1 MNIHVYLYTRYVQF
15 FVILYV
21 MKSKKQGY
29 FEEVNNKKMTL
40 IFTLLHHKHKD
51 ILSSIYK
58 IFSISIFKKCQKT
71 QLQPWVKGQVMT
83 KKKYS
88 CISICRV
95 LISIILTLDNIVC
108 IFRDLTFWYMYSQFK
123 FRTEM
128 LSQPSYYLRNPFYI
142 KREISYNYCP

>member
-95 LISIILTLDNIVC
+95 FNIYYTHVGQYCVHISRFDLLVHVQLVQVQDRDVILAFVL
-108 IFRDLTFWYMYSQFK
+108 FA
-123 FRTEM
+123 
-128 LSQPSYYLRNPFYI
+128 
-142 KREISYNYCP
+142 

>member
-15 FVILYV
+15 LVILYV

-71 QLQPWVKGQVMT
+71 LLQPWVKGQVMT
-83 KKKYS
+83 KKKVQLFFNLQGINIYYTHVGQY
-88 CISICRV
+88 CVHISRFDLLVHVQLVQVQDRDVILAFV
-95 LISIILTLDNIVC
+95 L
-108 IFRDLTFWYMYSQFK
+108 FA
-123 FRTEM
+123 
-128 LSQPSYYLRNPFYI
+128 
-142 KREISYNYCP
+142 